1 VLEERRSEVLRAL
14 VEEHIRTGEPVSSR
28 AVLAVTGIN
37 VSAATIRNDLAALEK
52 EGYVVQPHTSAG
64 RLPTARAYRY
74 YVDHLRPARLA
85 AANRHRITDFFSS
98 MHSELGKLLKAT
110 SELLSE
116 ITHYPAVVV
125 GPGVSEETTR
135 AIHLVPTGAQ
145 TALLVLVTDAG
156 RVGQEICRFDHPV
169 DPEDLEEVERLLIR
183 LITGERLDPGGI
195 TADARREAAGQLY
208 GVFERAWE
216 AVGRASRASA
226 EVYVGGTPQM
236 TNVWEDLSTVHRVLE
251 VLEREAMLFTVLA
264 RAPGTTIQFATE
276 IPGGPEVDIAV
287 VSATYDVAGAPAGKL
302 GVIGP
307 MRMDYRT
314 AITAVETVG
323 QRLGDQI
330 GS

>member
-1 VLEERRSEVLRAL
+1 MLEERRSEVLRAL

-28 AVLAVTGIN
+28 AVLAATGIN
-37 VSAATIRNDLAALEK
+37 VSAATIRNDLAALEL

-64 RLPTARAYRY
+64 RIPTARAYRY
-74 YVDHLRPARLA
+74 YVDHLRPVRLGTA
-85 AANRHRITDFFSS
+85 SRHRITDFFSS
-98 MHSELGKLLKAT
+98 MHTELGRLLKAT

-125 GPGVSEETTR
+125 GPGVSQDTTR
-135 AIHLVPTGAQ
+135 AIHLVPTGTQ
-145 TALLVLVTDAG
+145 TALLVLVTDTG
-156 RVGQEICRFDHPV
+156 RVAQEICRFDQPV
-169 DPEDLEEVERLLIR
+169 DPEDLAEVERLLIR
-183 LITGERLDPGGI
+183 LVAGHDAPGI
-195 TADARREAAGQLY
+195 TAEARREVAGQLY

-216 AVGRASRASA
+216 AVGRASQAGA

-251 VLEREAMLFTVLA
+251 VLEREAMLFSVLA

-276 IPGGPEVDIAV
+276 IPGGPEMDIAV
-287 VSATYDVAGAPAGKL
+287 VSTTYDVAGAPAGKL